1 MNIKK
6 PDNIELSNMA
16 KDGRSEII
24 YPRSFDD

>member
-16 KDGRSEII
+16 KDGRFEII
-24 YPRSFDD
+24 NPRSFDD